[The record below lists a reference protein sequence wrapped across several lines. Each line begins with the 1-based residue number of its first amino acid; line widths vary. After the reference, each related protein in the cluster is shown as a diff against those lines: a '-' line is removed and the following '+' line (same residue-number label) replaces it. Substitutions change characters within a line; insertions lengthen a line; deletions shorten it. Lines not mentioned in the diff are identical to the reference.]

1 MAKSKKPVPKNQIR
15 KPGFKVQEG
24 RSGRIYS
31 HNGFSTGEPLGRK
44 HPYIITGYNRKQAP
58 IAHGVATGY
67 DEMEQVRG
75 HIYKIEHKWMK
86 FSTRNTRTN
95 RYLKG

>member
-1 MAKSKKPVPKNQIR
+1 MATPKKLVPKKQIR
-15 KPGFKVQEG
+15 KPGYRVQEG

-31 HNGFSTGEPLGRK
+31 RNGFSTGEPLGRK

-75 HIYKIEHKWMK
+75 HIYKTEHKWMR
-86 FSTRNTRTN
+86 FTVWNPRTN
-95 RYLKG
+95 RHLKG